1 MIKPFHIQGC
11 CCCLRPSLDLED
23 EEKKI
28 GKIDDPWKC
37 LVMDQQ
43 IKDAQGKPVFTTT
56 GSIWQ
61 LGMCCP
67 CCASVRFDVM
77 RGTTRE
83 AGIERMALS
92 CAEMCLKTNRF
103 KIDFDKVTDPA

>member
-1 MIKPFHIQGC
+1 
-11 CCCLRPSLDLED
+11 
-23 EEKKI
+23 
-28 GKIDDPWKC
+28 
-37 LVMDQQ
+37 MDQQ

-103 KIDFDKVTDPA
+103 KLDFDKVTDPAERKLVLGSAMLLDLEYFEQNKNNNK